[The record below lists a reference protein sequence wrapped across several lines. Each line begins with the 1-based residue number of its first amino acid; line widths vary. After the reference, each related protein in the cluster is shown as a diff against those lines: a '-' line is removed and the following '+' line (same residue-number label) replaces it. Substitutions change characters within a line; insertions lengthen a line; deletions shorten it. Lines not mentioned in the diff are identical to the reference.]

1 MLVGDSFFDL
11 KNVNC
16 FFLRIYIKE
25 YIKEERDNMNHLNH
39 LHVLRNTCLVGLT
52 IASTILSLSLNTPPV
67 LAVPQEPIMHPVSNT
82 NSQKERVQI
91 KRIIYFHLLN
101 EVKKVE
107 QVSYAHREVT
117 NNPTQKAIWIIEP
130 FEEVDIPEQAGF
142 RPSMDKIP
150 TVTELEDLSQL
161 KSTVNVYYQP
171 LVKDKGMKKNSK
183 ENTLEEKREMEQAT
197 ENKKEEKKDSQDN
210 YPVEEDLG
218 DDSQVTGNDG
228 EVNNTRKQQNLHQRI
243 AGINNRLNRSHR
255 DSRKNDNSDQQI
267 LPQTG
272 NETDNLTTFLGL
284 GITVMVAGMSLF
296 SLKKAHKKK

>member
-1 MLVGDSFFDL
+1 MIAFFDL
-11 KNVNC
+11 KNANC

-25 YIKEERDNMNHLNH
+25 YIKEERDNMNHLNY

-52 IASTILSLSLNTPPV
+52 TASTILSLSLNTPPV
-67 LAVPQEPIMHPVSNT
+67 LAATQEPITHPISNA
-82 NSQKERVQI
+82 NNQKERVQI
-91 KRIIYFHLLN
+91 KRVIYFHLLN

-107 QVSYAHREVT
+107 QVSYAHREVPNDST
-117 NNPTQKAIWIIEP
+117 KKANWIIEP
-130 FEEVDIPEQAGF
+130 FEEVNIPDQAGF

-150 TVTELEDLSQL
+150 TVTEIEDLSQL
-161 KSTVNVYYQP
+161 KSAVNVYYQP
-171 LVKDKGMKKNSK
+171 LNKDEGPKKDSK
-183 ENTLEEKREMEQAT
+183 ENTLA
-197 ENKKEEKKDSQDN
+197 EKKDSQDN

-218 DDSQVTGNDG
+218 DDNQVTENYG

-296 SLKKAHKKK
+296 LLKKAHKNK

>member
-1 MLVGDSFFDL
+1 MIAFFDL
-11 KNVNC
+11 KNANC

-25 YIKEERDNMNHLNH
+25 YIKEERDNMIHLNH

-107 QVSYAHREVT
+107 QVSYAHREVK
-117 NNPTQKAIWIIEP
+117 KAIWIIDP
-130 FEEVDIPEQAGF
+130 FEEVNVPEQAGF
-142 RPSMDKIP
+142 KPSMDKIP
-150 TVTELEDLSQL
+150 TITEIEDLSQL
-161 KSTVNVYYQP
+161 KNTVNVYYQP
-171 LVKDKGMKKNSK
+171 FNKDEGPTRDSK
-183 ENTLEEKREMEQAT
+183 ENTVAEKKEEGQAT
-197 ENKKEEKKDSQDN
+197 ENKKEEKQGSQDN
-210 YPVEEDLG
+210 YPVEEEQG
-218 DDSQVTGNDG
+218 DDNQVTANYG
-228 EVNNTRKQQNLHQRI
+228 EVNNTRKQQNLHQRVT
-243 AGINNRLNRSHR
+243 GINNRLNRSHR

-296 SLKKAHKKK
+296 SLKKAHKKR

>member
-1 MLVGDSFFDL
+1 
-11 KNVNC
+11 
-16 FFLRIYIKE
+16 
-25 YIKEERDNMNHLNH
+25 MNHLNY

-52 IASTILSLSLNTPPV
+52 TASTILSLSLNTPPV
-67 LAVPQEPIMHPVSNT
+67 LAATQEPITHPVSNE
-82 NSQKERVQI
+82 NNQKECVQI
-91 KRIIYFHLLN
+91 KRVIYFHLLN

-107 QVSYAHREVT
+107 QVSYAHREVP
-117 NNPTQKAIWIIEP
+117 NDPTKKAIWIIEP
-130 FEEVDIPEQAGF
+130 FEEVNIPDQAGF

-150 TVTELEDLSQL
+150 TVTEIEDLSQL
-161 KSTVNVYYQP
+161 KSAVNVYYQP
-171 LVKDKGMKKNSK
+171 LNKDEGPKKDSK
-183 ENTLEEKREMEQAT
+183 ENTLA
-197 ENKKEEKKDSQDN
+197 EKKDSQDN

-218 DDSQVTGNDG
+218 DDNQVTENYG

-296 SLKKAHKKK
+296 SLKKAHKNK

>member
-1 MLVGDSFFDL
+1 MIAFFDL
-11 KNVNC
+11 KNANC

-52 IASTILSLSLNTPPV
+52 TASTILSLSLNIPPV
-67 LAVPQEPIMHPVSNT
+67 LAATQEPITHPISNA
-82 NSQKERVQI
+82 NNQKERVQI
-91 KRIIYFHLLN
+91 KRVIYFHLLN

-107 QVSYAHREVT
+107 QVSYAHREVP
-117 NNPTQKAIWIIEP
+117 NDPTKKAIWIIEP
-130 FEEVDIPEQAGF
+130 FEEVNIPEQAGF
-142 RPSMDKIP
+142 KPSMDKIP
-150 TVTELEDLSQL
+150 TVTEIEDLSQL
-161 KSTVNVYYQP
+161 KNTINIYYQP
-171 LVKDKGMKKNSK
+171 LNKDEGPKKDSK
-183 ENTLEEKREMEQAT
+183 ENTLAEKQKEGQAK
-197 ENKKEEKKDSQDN
+197 ENKKEEKQDSQDN
-210 YPVEEDLG
+210 YPVNEDLG
-218 DDSQVTGNDG
+218 DDNQVTENYG

-243 AGINNRLNRSHR
+243 AGINNRLNHLHR

-296 SLKKAHKKK
+296 SLKKAHKNK

>member
-1 MLVGDSFFDL
+1 MIAFFDL
-11 KNVNC
+11 KNANC

-25 YIKEERDNMNHLNH
+25 YIKEERDNMIHLNH

-67 LAVPQEPIMHPVSNT
+67 LAVPQEPITHPVSNT

-107 QVSYAHREVT
+107 QVSYAHREVK
-117 NNPTQKAIWIIEP
+117 KAIWIIDP
-130 FEEVDIPEQAGF
+130 FEEVNVPEQAGF
-142 RPSMDKIP
+142 KPSMDKIP
-150 TVTELEDLSQL
+150 TITEIEDLSQL
-161 KSTVNVYYQP
+161 KNTVNVYYQP
-171 LVKDKGMKKNSK
+171 FNKDEGPTRDSK
-183 ENTLEEKREMEQAT
+183 ENTVAEKKEEGQAT
-197 ENKKEEKKDSQDN
+197 ENKKEEKQGSQDN
-210 YPVEEDLG
+210 YPVEEEQG
-218 DDSQVTGNDG
+218 DDNQVTENYG

>member
-1 MLVGDSFFDL
+1 
-11 KNVNC
+11 
-16 FFLRIYIKE
+16 
-25 YIKEERDNMNHLNH
+25 MNHLNH
-39 LHVLRNTCLVGLT
+39 LRVLRNICLVGLT
-52 IASTILSLSLNTPPV
+52 TASTIFLLSLNTPPV

-107 QVSYAHREVT
+107 QVSYAHREVK
-117 NNPTQKAIWIIEP
+117 KAIWIIDP
-130 FEEVDIPEQAGF
+130 FEEVNVPEQAGF

-228 EVNNTRKQQNLHQRI
+228 EVNNTRKQQNLHQRVT
-243 AGINNRLNRSHR
+243 GINNRLNRSHR

>member
-1 MLVGDSFFDL
+1 M
-11 KNVNC
+11 
-16 FFLRIYIKE
+16 I
-25 YIKEERDNMNHLNH
+25 HLNH

-67 LAVPQEPIMHPVSNT
+67 LAVPQEPITHPVSNT

-107 QVSYAHREVT
+107 QVSYAHREVK
-117 NNPTQKAIWIIEP
+117 KAIWIIDP
-130 FEEVDIPEQAGF
+130 FEEVNVPEQAGF
-142 RPSMDKIP
+142 KPSMDKIP
-150 TVTELEDLSQL
+150 TITEIEDLSQL
-161 KSTVNVYYQP
+161 KNTVNVYYQP
-171 LVKDKGMKKNSK
+171 FNKDEGPTRDSE
-183 ENTLEEKREMEQAT
+183 ENTVAEKKEEGQAT
-197 ENKKEEKKDSQDN
+197 ENKKEEKQGSQDN
-210 YPVEEDLG
+210 YPVEEEQG
-218 DDSQVTGNDG
+218 DDNQVTENYG

>member
-1 MLVGDSFFDL
+1 MIAFFDL
-11 KNVNC
+11 KNANC

-25 YIKEERDNMNHLNH
+25 YIKEERDNMIHLNH

-67 LAVPQEPIMHPVSNT
+67 LAVPQEPITHPVSNT

-107 QVSYAHREVT
+107 QVSYAHREVK
-117 NNPTQKAIWIIEP
+117 KAIWIIDP
-130 FEEVDIPEQAGF
+130 FEEVNVPEQAGF
-142 RPSMDKIP
+142 KPSMDKIP
-150 TVTELEDLSQL
+150 TITEIEDLSQL
-161 KSTVNVYYQP
+161 KNTVNVYYQP
-171 LVKDKGMKKNSK
+171 FNKDEGPTRDSK
-183 ENTLEEKREMEQAT
+183 ENTVAEKKEEGQAT
-197 ENKKEEKKDSQDN
+197 ENKKEEKQGSQDN
-210 YPVEEDLG
+210 YPVEEEQG
-218 DDSQVTGNDG
+218 DDNQVTANYG

>member
-1 MLVGDSFFDL
+1 MIAFFDL
-11 KNVNC
+11 KNANC

-52 IASTILSLSLNTPPV
+52 TASTILSLSLNIPPV
-67 LAVPQEPIMHPVSNT
+67 LAATQEPITHPISNA
-82 NSQKERVQI
+82 NNQKERVQI
-91 KRIIYFHLLN
+91 KRVIYFHLLN

-107 QVSYAHREVT
+107 QVSYAYREVPNDST
-117 NNPTQKAIWIIEP
+117 KKANWIIEP
-130 FEEVDIPEQAGF
+130 FEEVNIPDQAGF

-150 TVTELEDLSQL
+150 TVTEIEDLSQL
-161 KSTVNVYYQP
+161 KNTINVYYQP
-171 LVKDKGMKKNSK
+171 LNKDEGPKKDSK
-183 ENTLEEKREMEQAT
+183 ENTLA
-197 ENKKEEKKDSQDN
+197 EKKDSQDN

-218 DDSQVTGNDG
+218 DDNQVTENYG

-296 SLKKAHKKK
+296 SLKKAHKNK

>member
-1 MLVGDSFFDL
+1 MH
-11 KNVNC
+11 
-16 FFLRIYIKE
+16 
-25 YIKEERDNMNHLNH
+25 HLNY

-52 IASTILSLSLNTPPV
+52 TASTILSLSLNTPPV
-67 LAVPQEPIMHPVSNT
+67 LAATQEPITHPISNA
-82 NSQKERVQI
+82 NNQKERVQI
-91 KRIIYFHLLN
+91 KRVIYFHLLN

-107 QVSYAHREVT
+107 QVSYAHREVP
-117 NNPTQKAIWIIEP
+117 NDPTKKAIWIIEP
-130 FEEVDIPEQAGF
+130 FEEVNIPDQAGF

-150 TVTELEDLSQL
+150 TVTEIEDLSQL
-161 KSTVNVYYQP
+161 KNTINVYYQP
-171 LVKDKGMKKNSK
+171 LNKDEGPKKDSK
-183 ENTLEEKREMEQAT
+183 ENTLA
-197 ENKKEEKKDSQDN
+197 EKKDSQDN

-218 DDSQVTGNDG
+218 DDNQVTENYG

-296 SLKKAHKKK
+296 LLKKAHKNK

>member
-1 MLVGDSFFDL
+1 MIAFFDL
-11 KNVNC
+11 KNANC

-52 IASTILSLSLNTPPV
+52 TASTILSLSLNTPPV
-67 LAVPQEPIMHPVSNT
+67 LAATQEPITNPISNA
-82 NSQKERVQI
+82 NNQKERVQI
-91 KRIIYFHLLN
+91 KRVIYFHLLN

-107 QVSYAHREVT
+107 QVSYAHREVPNDST
-117 NNPTQKAIWIIEP
+117 KKANWIIEP
-130 FEEVDIPEQAGF
+130 FEEVNIPDQAGF

-150 TVTELEDLSQL
+150 TVTEIEDLSQL
-161 KSTVNVYYQP
+161 KNTINVYYQP
-171 LVKDKGMKKNSK
+171 LNKDEGPKKDSK
-183 ENTLEEKREMEQAT
+183 ENTLA
-197 ENKKEEKKDSQDN
+197 EKKNSQDN

-218 DDSQVTGNDG
+218 DDNQVTENYG

-296 SLKKAHKKK
+296 LLKKAHKNK

>member
-1 MLVGDSFFDL
+1 MIAFFDL
-11 KNVNC
+11 KNANC

-52 IASTILSLSLNTPPV
+52 TASTILSLSLNIPPV
-67 LAVPQEPIMHPVSNT
+67 LAATQEPITHPISNA
-82 NSQKERVQI
+82 NNQKERVQI
-91 KRIIYFHLLN
+91 KRVIYFHLLN

-107 QVSYAHREVT
+107 QVSYAYREVPNDST
-117 NNPTQKAIWIIEP
+117 KKANWIIEP
-130 FEEVDIPEQAGF
+130 FEEVNIPDQAGF

-150 TVTELEDLSQL
+150 TVTEIEDLLQL
-161 KSTVNVYYQP
+161 KNTINVYYQP
-171 LVKDKGMKKNSK
+171 LNKDEGPKKDSK
-183 ENTLEEKREMEQAT
+183 ENTLA
-197 ENKKEEKKDSQDN
+197 EKKDSQDN

-218 DDSQVTGNDG
+218 DDNQVTENYG

-296 SLKKAHKKK
+296 SLKKAHKNK

>member
-1 MLVGDSFFDL
+1 MIAFFDL
-11 KNVNC
+11 KNANC

-52 IASTILSLSLNTPPV
+52 TASTILSLSLNTPPV
-67 LAVPQEPIMHPVSNT
+67 LAATQEPITNPISNA
-82 NSQKERVQI
+82 NNQKERVQI
-91 KRIIYFHLLN
+91 KRVIYFHLLN

-107 QVSYAHREVT
+107 QVSYAYREVPNDST
-117 NNPTQKAIWIIEP
+117 KKANWIIEP
-130 FEEVDIPEQAGF
+130 FEEVNIPDQAGF

-150 TVTELEDLSQL
+150 TVTEIEDLSQL
-161 KSTVNVYYQP
+161 KNTINVYYQP
-171 LVKDKGMKKNSK
+171 LNKDEGPKKDSK
-183 ENTLEEKREMEQAT
+183 ENTLA
-197 ENKKEEKKDSQDN
+197 EKKDSQDN

-218 DDSQVTGNDG
+218 DDNQVTENYG

-296 SLKKAHKKK
+296 SLKKAHKNK

>member
-1 MLVGDSFFDL
+1 MIAFFDL
-11 KNVNC
+11 KNANC

-25 YIKEERDNMNHLNH
+25 YIKEERDNMIHLNH

-67 LAVPQEPIMHPVSNT
+67 LAVPQEPITHPVSNT

-107 QVSYAHREVT
+107 QVSYAHREVK
-117 NNPTQKAIWIIEP
+117 KAIWIIDP
-130 FEEVDIPEQAGF
+130 FEEVNVPEQAGF
-142 RPSMDKIP
+142 KPSMDKIP
-150 TVTELEDLSQL
+150 TITEIEDLSQL
-161 KSTVNVYYQP
+161 KNTVNVYYQP
-171 LVKDKGMKKNSK
+171 FNKDEGPTRDSK
-183 ENTLEEKREMEQAT
+183 ENTVAEKKEEGQAT
-197 ENKKEEKKDSQDN
+197 ENKKEEKQGSQDN
-210 YPVEEDLG
+210 YPVEEEQG
-218 DDSQVTGNDG
+218 DDNQVTANYG

-296 SLKKAHKKK
+296 SLKKAHKNK

>member
-1 MLVGDSFFDL
+1 MIAFFDL
-11 KNVNC
+11 KNANC

-25 YIKEERDNMNHLNH
+25 YIKEERDNMIHLNH

-67 LAVPQEPIMHPVSNT
+67 LAVPQEPITHPVSNT

-107 QVSYAHREVT
+107 QVSYAHREVK
-117 NNPTQKAIWIIEP
+117 KAIWIIDP
-130 FEEVDIPEQAGF
+130 FEEVNVPEQAGF
-142 RPSMDKIP
+142 KPSMDKIP
-150 TVTELEDLSQL
+150 TITEIEDLSQL
-161 KSTVNVYYQP
+161 KNTVNVYYQP
-171 LVKDKGMKKNSK
+171 FNKDEGPTRDSK
-183 ENTLEEKREMEQAT
+183 ENTVAEKKEEGQAT
-197 ENKKEEKKDSQDN
+197 ENKKEEKQGSQDN
-210 YPVEEDLG
+210 YPVEEEQG
-218 DDSQVTGNDG
+218 DDNQVTANYG

-296 SLKKAHKKK
+296 SIKKANKKK

>member
-1 MLVGDSFFDL
+1 
-11 KNVNC
+11 
-16 FFLRIYIKE
+16 
-25 YIKEERDNMNHLNH
+25 MNHLNH
-39 LHVLRNTCLVGLT
+39 FHVLQNTCLVGLT

-67 LAVPQEPIMHPVSNT
+67 LAVSQEPITQPVSNA
-82 NSQKERVQI
+82 NNQKERVQI
-91 KRIIYFHLLN
+91 KRVIYFHLLN

-107 QVSYAHREVT
+107 QMSYAHREVT

-130 FEEVDIPEQAGF
+130 FEEVDIPDQPGF
-142 RPSMDKIP
+142 KPSMDKIP
-150 TVTELEDLSQL
+150 TVTEIEDLPQL

-171 LVKDKGMKKNSK
+171 LNKDEVTKKDSK
-183 ENTLEEKREMEQAT
+183 ENTLAEKKAVEKAT

-218 DDSQVTGNDG
+218 DDSQVTGNYG
-228 EVNNTRKQQNLHQRI
+228 EVNNTRKQQNLHQRVT
-243 AGINNRLNRSHR
+243 GINNRLNRSHR
-255 DSRKNDNSDQQI
+255 NSRKNDNSDQQI

-284 GITVMVAGMSLF
+284 GITIMVAGMSLF

>member
-1 MLVGDSFFDL
+1 MTFQDL
-11 KNVNC
+11 KNANC

-52 IASTILSLSLNTPPV
+52 TASTILSLSLNTPPV
-67 LAVPQEPIMHPVSNT
+67 LAATQEPITNPISNA
-82 NSQKERVQI
+82 NNQKERVQI
-91 KRIIYFHLLN
+91 KRVIYFHLLN

-107 QVSYAHREVT
+107 QVSYAYREVPNDST
-117 NNPTQKAIWIIEP
+117 KKANWIIEL
-130 FEEVDIPEQAGF
+130 FEEVNIPDQAGF

-150 TVTELEDLSQL
+150 TVTEIEDLSQL
-161 KSTVNVYYQP
+161 KNTINVYYQP
-171 LVKDKGMKKNSK
+171 LNKDEGPKKDSK
-183 ENTLEEKREMEQAT
+183 ENTLA
-197 ENKKEEKKDSQDN
+197 EKKDSQDN

-218 DDSQVTGNDG
+218 DDNQVTENYG

-296 SLKKAHKKK
+296 SLKKAHKNK

>member
-1 MLVGDSFFDL
+1 MIVFFDL
-11 KNVNC
+11 KNANC

-52 IASTILSLSLNTPPV
+52 TASTILSLSLNTPPV
-67 LAVPQEPIMHPVSNT
+67 LAATQEPITNPISNA
-82 NSQKERVQI
+82 NNQKERVQI
-91 KRIIYFHLLN
+91 KRVIYFHLLN

-107 QVSYAHREVT
+107 QVSYAYREVPNDST
-117 NNPTQKAIWIIEP
+117 KKANWIIEP
-130 FEEVDIPEQAGF
+130 FEEVNIPDQAGF

-150 TVTELEDLSQL
+150 TVTEIEDLSQL
-161 KSTVNVYYQP
+161 KNTINVYYQP
-171 LVKDKGMKKNSK
+171 LNKDEGPKKDSK
-183 ENTLEEKREMEQAT
+183 ENTLA
-197 ENKKEEKKDSQDN
+197 EKKDSQDN

-218 DDSQVTGNDG
+218 DDNQVTENYG

-296 SLKKAHKKK
+296 SLKKAHKNK

>member
-1 MLVGDSFFDL
+1 MIAFFDL
-11 KNVNC
+11 KNANC

-25 YIKEERDNMNHLNH
+25 YIEEERDNMNHLNH

-52 IASTILSLSLNTPPV
+52 TASTILSLSLNTPPV
-67 LAVPQEPIMHPVSNT
+67 LAATQEPITNPISNA
-82 NSQKERVQI
+82 NNQKERVQI
-91 KRIIYFHLLN
+91 KRVIYFHLLN

-107 QVSYAHREVT
+107 QVSYAHREVPNDST
-117 NNPTQKAIWIIEP
+117 KKANWIIEP
-130 FEEVDIPEQAGF
+130 FEEVNIPDQAGF

-150 TVTELEDLSQL
+150 TVTEIEDLSQL
-161 KSTVNVYYQP
+161 KNTINVYYQP
-171 LVKDKGMKKNSK
+171 LNKDEGPKKDSK
-183 ENTLEEKREMEQAT
+183 ENTLA
-197 ENKKEEKKDSQDN
+197 EKKDSQDN

-218 DDSQVTGNDG
+218 DDNQVTENYG

-296 SLKKAHKKK
+296 SLKKAHKNK

>member
-1 MLVGDSFFDL
+1 MIAFFDL
-11 KNVNC
+11 KNANC

-52 IASTILSLSLNTPPV
+52 TASTILSLSLNTPPV
-67 LAVPQEPIMHPVSNT
+67 LAATQEPITNPISNA
-82 NSQKERVQI
+82 NNQKERVQI
-91 KRIIYFHLLN
+91 KRVIYFHLLN

-107 QVSYAHREVT
+107 QVSYAYREVPNDST
-117 NNPTQKAIWIIEP
+117 KKANWIIEP
-130 FEEVDIPEQAGF
+130 FEEVNIPDQAGF

-150 TVTELEDLSQL
+150 TITEIEDLSQL
-161 KSTVNVYYQP
+161 KNTINVYYQP
-171 LVKDKGMKKNSK
+171 LNKDEGPKKDSK
-183 ENTLEEKREMEQAT
+183 ENTLA
-197 ENKKEEKKDSQDN
+197 EKKDSQDN

-218 DDSQVTGNDG
+218 DDNQVTENYG

-296 SLKKAHKKK
+296 SLKKAHKNK